1 MQKRSKRLCLALAV
15 LLSVSMVLVALV
27 PAVEAAS
34 YKKGSSGAVVTQ
46 IQTKLKSWGY
56 YTGTVDG
63 IYGSGTERA
72 VRAFQQK
79 NGLTVDGKAG
89 DQTLAAMGL
98 SAGGGNS
105 SNSGGSGGASSSQVD
120 LLARLISA
128 EARGGGSRTPARWPS
143 APSFSTASSTRRFR
157 IRSPASSIRAARSRA
172 SRMGS
177 SISRSRRAPTA
188 PRAMHSMASIPPAAR
203 SIISI
208 RPRPPARGS
217 GRGRSS
223 RSSGSTGSAPKCP
236 ETAQNR
242 GCGSA
247 SPLHIAGRKNNVKK
261 FKKSIDKWQQ
271 EVLYYQT
278 REGLCVTNERSF
290 RKKVEKSS

>member
-1 MQKRSKRLCLALAV
+1 MQKRSKRLCLVLAV

-79 NGLTVDGKAG
+79 NGLTGDGKAG

-128 EARGGGSRTPARWPS
+128 EARGEPYSGQVAVGAVVLNRIKH
-143 APSFSTASSTRRFR
+143 PSFPNTLPGVIYQSGAFTCITDGQFNQPVAES
-157 IRSPASSIRAARSRA
+157 AYRAARDALNGVDPSGGAIYYFNPSTATSSWIWSR
-172 SRMGS
+172 
-177 SISRSRRAPTA
+177 
-188 PRAMHSMASIPPAAR
+188 
-203 SIISI
+203 
-208 RPRPPARGS
+208 
-217 GRGRSS
+217 
-223 RSSGSTGSAPKCP
+223 
-236 ETAQNR
+236 
-242 GCGSA
+242 
-247 SPLHIAGRKNNVKK
+247 PLITVIGKHR
-261 FKKSIDKWQQ
+261 FCS
-271 EVLYYQT
+271 
-278 REGLCVTNERSF
+278 
-290 RKKVEKSS
+290 

>member
-128 EARGGGSRTPARWPS
+128 EARGEPYSGQVAVGAVVLNRIKH
-143 APSFSTASSTRRFR
+143 PSFPNTLPGVIYQSGAFTCITDGQFNQPVAES
-157 IRSPASSIRAARSRA
+157 AYRAARDALNGVDPSGGAVYYFNPSTATSSWIWSR
-172 SRMGS
+172 
-177 SISRSRRAPTA
+177 
-188 PRAMHSMASIPPAAR
+188 
-203 SIISI
+203 
-208 RPRPPARGS
+208 
-217 GRGRSS
+217 
-223 RSSGSTGSAPKCP
+223 
-236 ETAQNR
+236 
-242 GCGSA
+242 
-247 SPLHIAGRKNNVKK
+247 PLITVIGKHR
-261 FKKSIDKWQQ
+261 FCS
-271 EVLYYQT
+271 
-278 REGLCVTNERSF
+278 
-290 RKKVEKSS
+290 

>member
-1 MQKRSKRLCLALAV
+1 MQKRSKRLCLVLAV
-15 LLSVSMVLVALV
+15 LLSVSMGLVALA

-128 EARGGGSRTPARWPS
+128 EARGGSRTPARWPS

-188 PRAMHSMASIPPAAR
+188 PRAMHSTASIPPAAR

-223 RSSGSTGSAPKCP
+223 RSSGSTGSAPECP

-242 GCGSA
+242 GCGST
-247 SPLHIAGRKNNVKK
+247 SPLHIAGQKNNVKK

-278 REGLCVTNERSF
+278 REGLCVTNERNF

>member
-15 LLSVSMVLVALV
+15 LLSMSMVLVALV

-128 EARGGGSRTPARWPS
+128 EARGEPYSGQVAVGAVVLNRIKH
-143 APSFSTASSTRRFR
+143 PSFPNTLSGVIYQNGAFTCITDGQFNQPVAES
-157 IRSPASSIRAARSRA
+157 AYRAARDALNGVDPSGGAIYYFNPSTATSSWIWSR
-172 SRMGS
+172 
-177 SISRSRRAPTA
+177 
-188 PRAMHSMASIPPAAR
+188 
-203 SIISI
+203 
-208 RPRPPARGS
+208 
-217 GRGRSS
+217 
-223 RSSGSTGSAPKCP
+223 
-236 ETAQNR
+236 
-242 GCGSA
+242 
-247 SPLHIAGRKNNVKK
+247 PLITVIGKHR
-261 FKKSIDKWQQ
+261 FCS
-271 EVLYYQT
+271 
-278 REGLCVTNERSF
+278 
-290 RKKVEKSS
+290 